1 MFILRKIIA
10 SMLFPASM
18 IFGLLSI
25 GLLFRFFS
33 RKKMLGRVFLWSA
46 DLLFILMTQN
56 TIGDALLLPLES
68 KYPTV
73 LDPEKTISKL
83 SKENRPQWIVILGG
97 GYNPDPGLPLS
108 SRLSSA
114 SSHRLIEGI
123 RLHRRLENVKLIL
136 SGGAAYGGRS
146 EAMGMKDMAIALGV
160 DGRSIKIEGRSWDTR
175 EQAVNIKK
183 IVGKEIF
190 FLVTSASH
198 MPRAVALFKKR
209 GMHPIPAP
217 ADHRVAK
224 SRIPALLKY
233 IPSARAMVKIRRSFY
248 EYMGLS
254 WAKLRGDIE

>member
-1 MFILRKIIA
+1 MFILRKFIA

-46 DLLFILMTQN
+46 ALLFILMTQN

-83 SKENRPQWIVILGG
+83 SKGNRPRWIVVLGG
-97 GYNPDPGLPLS
+97 GYKPDPGLPLS
-108 SRLSSA
+108 SRLPSTSL
-114 SSHRLIEGI
+114 HRLIEGI
-123 RLHRRLENVKLIL
+123 QLHRRLGNVKLIL

-160 DGRSIKIEGRSWDTR
+160 DGRSMKIEDRSWDTR

-183 IVGKEIF
+183 IVGKERF

-198 MPRAVALFKKR
+198 MPRAAALFEKG

-224 SRIPALLKY
+224 SRMPTLLRY
-233 IPSARAMVKIRRSFY
+233 FPSAGAMVKIRRSLY